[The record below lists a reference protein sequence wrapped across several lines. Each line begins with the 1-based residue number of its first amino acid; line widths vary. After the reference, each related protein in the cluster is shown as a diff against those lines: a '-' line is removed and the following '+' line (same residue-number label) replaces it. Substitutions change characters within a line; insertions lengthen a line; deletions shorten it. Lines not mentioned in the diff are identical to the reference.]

1 MRSIKSILKAV
12 RNFLFS
18 GLNKEFLIFLF
29 FLALSGIFWLM
40 MTLNETT
47 EREFNI
53 PVQLTGV
60 PRNAVITG
68 ELADTVHITVRD
80 KGFTLVT
87 YAYGGKIHPL
97 TFRFANYA
105 DEETGTGQIP
115 MADVQKQVA
124 SQLYGSTKLLSI
136 KPAKFDFFFTYGSS
150 KRVPVVFRGK
160 ITTSKSYYLA
170 RAHV

>member
-1 MRSIKSILKAV
+1 MQLVRHLMHSIKSILKAV

-68 ELADTVHITVRD
+68 ELPDTVHITVGESLIPVCQLCRR
-80 KGFTLVT
+80 GN
-87 YAYGGKIHPL
+87 G
-97 TFRFANYA
+97 N
-105 DEETGTGQIP
+105 GTDSDG
-115 MADVQKQVA
+115 
-124 SQLYGSTKLLSI
+124 
-136 KPAKFDFFFTYGSS
+136 
-150 KRVPVVFRGK
+150 
-160 ITTSKSYYLA
+160 
-170 RAHV
+170 

>member
-1 MRSIKSILKAV
+1 MHSIKSILKAV

-40 MTLNETT
+40 MTLNETS

-68 ELADTVHITVRD
+68 ELPDTVHITVRD

-124 SQLYGSTKLLSI
+124 SQLYGSTKLISI
-136 KPAKFDFFFTYGSS
+136 KPAK
-150 KRVPVVFRGK
+150 
-160 ITTSKSYYLA
+160 
-170 RAHV
+170 

>member
-1 MRSIKSILKAV
+1 MQLVRHLMRSFKSILKAV

-68 ELADTVHITVRD
+68 ELADTVHITS
-80 KGFTLVT
+80 TLPELD
-87 YAYGGKIHPL
+87 AFCISNNGAGW
-97 TFRFANYA
+97 
-105 DEETGTGQIP
+105 
-115 MADVQKQVA
+115 
-124 SQLYGSTKLLSI
+124 
-136 KPAKFDFFFTYGSS
+136 
-150 KRVPVVFRGK
+150 PV
-160 ITTSKSYYLA
+160 
-170 RAHV
+170 H